1 MADFFDKLKEQVTV
15 GITTVTTKSR
25 VAVETTRLRS
35 QIRRIAKEK
44 REALAQL
51 GTRAYQEICE
61 RGHLEQ
67 DRIQEAVQRI
77 QALDHSSKDLEKEIT
92 RLEASDAASPWPA
105 GGEENPIATCTWG
118 LPCPRGASFA
128 ARAESTSRRS
138 LPKPQR
144 LSVRVV
150 GLGSHPR
157 PSSVGAVG
165 QLSPRDKQRPSR
177 PSRSSK
183 VRVATR
189 PEREYEPHFD
199 NV

>member
-1 MADFFDKLKEQVTV
+1 MADFFDKLKEQVTA

-77 QALDHSSKDLEKEIT
+77 QALDHSS
-92 RLEASDAASPWPA
+92 SQ
-105 GGEENPIATCTWG
+105 
-118 LPCPRGASFA
+118 
-128 ARAESTSRRS
+128 SR
-138 LPKPQR
+138 
-144 LSVRVV
+144 
-150 GLGSHPR
+150 
-157 PSSVGAVG
+157 
-165 QLSPRDKQRPSR
+165 
-177 PSRSSK
+177 
-183 VRVATR
+183 
-189 PEREYEPHFD
+189 
-199 NV
+199 

>member
-77 QALDHSSKDLEKEIT
+77 QALDHSIKDLEKEIT
-92 RLEASDAASPWPA
+92 RLEALEAATPRPAA
-105 GGEENPIATCTWG
+105 GGRENPIVTCT
-118 LPCPRGASFA
+118 CGASLPEGGKFCGTCGVNVQEIITKA
-128 ARAESTSRRS
+128 AAVHCPQCGAGLSSTAKFCRS
-138 LPKPQR
+138 CGIAVTERQAATIPTELKP
-144 LSVRVV
+144 
-150 GLGSHPR
+150 
-157 PSSVGAVG
+157 
-165 QLSPRDKQRPSR
+165 
-177 PSRSSK
+177 
-183 VRVATR
+183 
-189 PEREYEPHFD
+189 
-199 NV
+199 

>member
-1 MADFFDKLKEQVTV
+1 MADFLDKLKEQVTA

-77 QALDHSSKDLEKEIT
+77 QTLDHSIKDLEKEIT
-92 RLEASDAASPWPA
+92 RLEAVDAATPWPSG
-105 GGEENPIATCTWG
+105 GGEQPIATCT
-118 LPCPRGASFA
+118 CGASWPEGGKFCGTCGVNVQEILTKA
-128 ARAESTSRRS
+128 AAAHC
-138 LPKPQR
+138 PQC
-144 LSVRVV
+144 
-150 GLGSHPR
+150 
-157 PSSVGAVG
+157 GAG
-165 QLSPRDKQRPSR
+165 ISPTAKFCRNCGAAVTEKQ
-177 PSRSSK
+177 
-183 VRVATR
+183 
-189 PEREYEPHFD
+189 
-199 NV
+199 

>member
-1 MADFFDKLKEQVTV
+1 MEKRPMADFLDKLKEQVTA

-77 QALDHSSKDLEKEIT
+77 QALDHSIL
-92 RLEASDAASPWPA
+92 PA
-105 GGEENPIATCTWG
+105 GRNCGFRDA
-118 LPCPRGASFA
+118 
-128 ARAESTSRRS
+128 
-138 LPKPQR
+138 PQ
-144 LSVRVV
+144 VIC
-150 GLGSHPR
+150 
-157 PSSVGAVG
+157 
-165 QLSPRDKQRPSR
+165 
-177 PSRSSK
+177 
-183 VRVATR
+183 
-189 PEREYEPHFD
+189 
-199 NV
+199 

>member
-1 MADFFDKLKEQVTV
+1 MADFFDKLKEQVTA
-15 GITTVTTKSR
+15 GLTTVTTKSR

-77 QALDHSSKDLEKEIT
+77 QALDHSIKDLEKEIT
-92 RLEASDAASPWPA
+92 RLEALEAATPWPVA
-105 GGEENPIATCTWG
+105 GRGENPIVTCTCG
-118 LPCPRGASFA
+118 ASLPEGASFA
-128 ARAESTSRRS
+128 THAGSMSRRS
-138 LPKPQR
+138 LPKPRR

-157 PSSVGAVG
+157 PSSVAAVG
-165 QLSPRDKQRPSR
+165 QL
-177 PSRSSK
+177 
-183 VRVATR
+183 
-189 PEREYEPHFD
+189 
-199 NV
+199 

>member
-77 QALDHSSKDLEKEIT
+77 QALDHSIKDLEKEIT
-92 RLEASDAASPWPA
+92 RLEALEAATPRPAA
-105 GGEENPIATCTWG
+105 GGGEHPIATCT
-118 LPCPRGASFA
+118 CGASLPEGGKFCGTCGVNVQEIITKA
-128 ARAESTSRRS
+128 AAVHCPQCGAGLSSTAKFCRS
-138 LPKPQR
+138 CGIAVTERQAATIPTE
-144 LSVRVV
+144 
-150 GLGSHPR
+150 PR
-157 PSSVGAVG
+157 
-165 QLSPRDKQRPSR
+165 Q
-177 PSRSSK
+177 
-183 VRVATR
+183 
-189 PEREYEPHFD
+189 
-199 NV
+199 

>member
-1 MADFFDKLKEQVTV
+1 MADFLDKLKEQVTA

-77 QALDHSSKDLEKEIT
+77 QALDHSIKDLEKEIT
-92 RLEASDAASPWPA
+92 RLEALDAATPWPA
-105 GGEENPIATCTWG
+105 GGGEHPIATCTCG
-118 LPCPRGASFA
+118 APVPEGSKFCGTCGVNVQEIMTKAAVAHCPHCGTGIS
-128 ARAESTSRRS
+128 STAKFCRDC
-138 LPKPQR
+138 
-144 LSVRVV
+144 
-150 GLGSHPR
+150 GT
-157 PSSVGAVG
+157 AVTER
-165 QLSPRDKQRPSR
+165 QEASR
-177 PSRSSK
+177 P
-183 VRVATR
+183 
-189 PEREYEPHFD
+189 PEPK
-199 NV
+199 